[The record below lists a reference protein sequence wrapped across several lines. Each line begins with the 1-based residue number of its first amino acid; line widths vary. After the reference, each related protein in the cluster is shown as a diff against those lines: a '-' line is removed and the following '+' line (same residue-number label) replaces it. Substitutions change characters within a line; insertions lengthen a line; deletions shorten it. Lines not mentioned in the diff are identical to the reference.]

1 MTYKL
6 LIVDDELA
14 NIRLLERLFRHDYN
28 CLTASS
34 GDEAIKLI
42 EQHDV
47 AIVITDQRMPQITGI
62 ELLKQTAELR
72 PHMVRILLTG
82 YADVEVLVEAINSGL
97 VYMYVTKPWNNDDL
111 KQRVGRAVEHYE
123 NRKKGHSLEIAN
135 RRLVERI
142 AEMRTGLVRAL
153 ASTVAGTDE
162 YLYQHSLRVTR
173 YASLIGE
180 RTDLAED
187 ARTELSAAAL
197 LHEVGACGVREAG
210 GTKTCASAAED
221 LAEGLGYGE
230 RGAHIVSLV
239 PELGDVAEIVRFQEE
254 KFDGSGSPRGLIGDQ
269 IPLSSRI
276 IRLAHEYDM
285 ITNPRNH
292 AKAIGH
298 TQAMARLH
306 ERAGEELD
314 PVVLQTLAQIAVS
327 DLTDPN
333 DSAARISGFPFHA
346 AIAK

>member
-14 NIRLLERLFRHDYN
+14 NLRIIERLFRHDYN

-34 GDEAIKLI
+34 GVEAIKQI

-111 KQRVGRAVEHYE
+111 KQRVGRAIEHYE
-123 NRKKGHSLEIAN
+123 NKKKGHSLGIAN
-135 RRLVERI
+135 QRLVERM
-142 AEMRTGLVRAL
+142 AEMRTGFVRAL
-153 ASTVAGTDE
+153 ASTIEGTDE
-162 YLYQHSLRVTR
+162 YLYHHSLRVSR

-180 RTDLAED
+180 STDLAED
-187 ARTELSAAAL
+187 ARTHLSEAAL
-197 LHEVGACGVREAG
+197 LHEVGGCGVREAG
-210 GTKTCASAAED
+210 GTKTCASATED
-221 LAEGLGYGE
+221 LAQDLGYGE
-230 RGAHIVSLV
+230 RGARILSLV
-239 PELGDVAEIVRFQEE
+239 PELRDVGEIVRFQEE
-254 KFDGSGSPRGLIGDQ
+254 KFDGSGRPRGLIGDQ

-285 ITNPRNH
+285 MTNPRNH

-298 TQAMARLH
+298 AQAMVHLH

-314 PVVLQTLAQIAVS
+314 PVVLQTFAQIVVS

-333 DSAARISGFPFHA
+333 GSAAPISTFPFHA
-346 AIAK
+346 TIAK